1 MVFAHG
7 NMVVAEDHMGVPMI
21 MASHGYLV
29 LSPTFADG
37 TAKFAKDVKGND
49 VWPREANSSCPPK
62 MLPNKKPNMAYWDD
76 CKKGP
81 FPERV

>member
-29 LSPTFADG
+29 LVPTFDDG
-37 TAKFAKDVKGND
+37 TAKYAKDIKGND
-49 VWPREANSSCPPK
+49 VWCREASPNYPPK
-62 MLPNKKPNMAYWDD
+62 MLNKKPNMAYWEES
-76 CKKGP
+76 KNGP
-81 FPERV
+81 FK